1 MYNMSKQ
8 MRHLLALRLRGQS
21 HLSYGMIAQQI
32 ALLRGTFVTR
42 AKDVRSSSSIFVRR
56 VTRSGARYCAPAL
69 CLGALLI
76 SGCGMSLSNGATGG
90 IQVNPSSIDYG
101 NVTVGQSSSQ
111 PATISNSSSGAITVS
126 QVSVSGQGFSVTG
139 LPSFPVSI
147 AAGQSISVQ
156 VVFKPSAAGAATGT
170 LSVVN
175 TSPSAGV
182 TNVPL
187 SGSGQAATSTPNP
200 AQLSGLSCSSSSIT
214 GTGSDNCTVT
224 LSASA
229 GSGGLSVALT
239 SSNSAV
245 TLPATVNVA
254 SGSSSATFTAQAAS
268 VTSNQSVTL
277 SATAGSITKTF
288 PLTLYAVNPDLALSS
303 TSLDFGIVS
312 VGSSGTQSLT
322 VTSNGTSGLTINSA
336 TISGAGF
343 SVSGA
348 SFPLSL
354 TPGNSV
360 TLQVQ
365 FSPASAGSYTGT
377 LSLST
382 NAQGSGTST
391 VSLSGTGQ
399 SGTTSTAYEVQ
410 LSWAAPTSA
419 TDPVTGYNI
428 YRESGG
434 SSTYQLLNTTPD
446 TSTTYTDTTVANGT
460 TYSYYVESVDA
471 AGNQSGPSNVF
482 TAAIP

>member
-8 MRHLLALRLRGQS
+8 KRHPLALRLHGQS
-21 HLSYGMIAQQI
+21 HLYCGMIAQQI

-42 AKDVRSSSSIFVRR
+42 VKNVHFRSPIVARRLTRGGVRQFI
-56 VTRSGARYCAPAL
+56 PAL
-69 CLGALLI
+69 YLVSLLI
-76 SGCGMSLSNGATGG
+76 SGCGMTVSTSATGG
-90 IQVNPSSIDYG
+90 LQLNPSSVDFG
-101 NVTVGQSSSQ
+101 NVTLGQSSSQ
-111 PATISNSSSGAITVS
+111 QAAITNSSSSAITVS
-126 QVSVSGQGFSVTG
+126 QVSVSGQGFSVAG
-139 LPSFPVSI
+139 LPSLPASI
-147 AAGQSISVQ
+147 PAGQSISVQ
-156 VVFKPSAAGAATGT
+156 LMFKPSTTGSASGT
-170 LSVVN
+170 LSVAIS
-175 TSPSAGV
+175 SPTAGV
-182 TNVPL
+182 TNAVL
-187 SGSGQAATSTPNP
+187 SGNGQAASSAPSA

-214 GTGSDNCTVT
+214 GAGSDNCTVT
-224 LSASA
+224 LSAAA
-229 GSGGLSVALT
+229 GSGGLSVALS
-239 SSNSAV
+239 SSNSSV
-245 TLPATVNVA
+245 TLPATVNVP

-268 VTSNQSVTL
+268 VTSTQSVTL
-277 SATAGSITKTF
+277 SATAGSVTKT
-288 PLTLYAVNPDLALSS
+288 LAITLYAVNPDLALSS

-322 VTSNGTSGLTINSA
+322 VTSNGTSALTINSA

-382 NAQGSGTST
+382 NTQGSGTST
-391 VSLSGTGQ
+391 ISLSGTGQ

-410 LSWAAPTSA
+410 LSWAAPTST

-434 SSTYQLLNTTPD
+434 SSTYQLLNTTLD
-446 TSTTYTDTTVANGT
+446 TSSTFTDTTVANGT